1 MINELLFYN
10 MFRPLPTDYDI
21 PPTIYAILNSYVN
34 FDNDNPVKIKDLA
47 SEGRGVIFDFDYP
60 LTQNITKED
69 FECMILNNFLMRRIG
84 YDTVTAFKIALN
96 VKLNEIMPKYNKL
109 FDSMNSW
116 DLFNDGETITRN
128 ISSNNSNNSSA
139 NISNTGTSSS
149 ISDRRYSDTP
159 QNQLSDIRDGK
170 YVTDYNYDADSANI
184 SNTGTEQ
191 RAETG
196 TEQRAET
203 EHRSLPDKE
212 QLYIIFSKEVTN
224 VYTLIFKELEPLFYG
239 LA

>member
-10 MFRPLPTDYDI
+10 WFTPIPTDYDI
-21 PPTIYAILNSYVN
+21 PPTIYSILNSYVN
-34 FDNDNPVKIKDLA
+34 FDNDNPVKIKNLA
-47 SEGRGVIFDFDYP
+47 LEGRGVIFDFDYP
-60 LTQNITKED
+60 LTTNLTKED
-69 FECMILNNFLMRRIG
+69 FEVMILNNFLMRRIG
-84 YDTVTAFKIALN
+84 YDTLTAFKIALS

-109 FDSMNSW
+109 FDSMHNW

-128 ISSNNSNNSSA
+128 IASN
-139 NISNTGTSSS
+139 ITNTGTSGS

-159 QNQLSDIRDGK
+159 QNQLADIRNGS
-170 YVTDYNYDADSANI
+170 YVTDYNYDCDSANT
-184 SNTGTEQ
+184 SN
-191 RAETG
+191 TG

-203 EHRSLPDKE
+203 EHRSLPNKE
-212 QLYIIFSKEVTN
+212 ELYIKFSNEVNN

>member
-1 MINELLFYN
+1 MNNEYFYN
-10 MFRPLPTDYDI
+10 IFRPLPVDYDV

-34 FDNDNPVKIKDLA
+34 FDNDDPVKIKNLA

-60 LTQNITKED
+60 LTTNITKED

-84 YDTVTAFKIALN
+84 YDTVTAFKIALS

-109 FDSMNSW
+109 FDSMIGWN
-116 DLFNDGETITRN
+116 LFNDGETITRT
-128 ISSNNSNNSSA
+128 IAA
-139 NISNTGTSSS
+139 NISNTGTGAN

-159 QNQLSDIRDGK
+159 QGQLSDVQNGS
-170 YVTDYNYDADSANI
+170 YVTDYNYDCDS
-184 SNTGTEQ
+184 SNTSM
-191 RAETG
+191 TG

-203 EHRSLPDKE
+203 ETRSNKDKIE
-212 QLYIIFSKEVTN
+212 LYKVFSSEINN
-224 VYTLIFKELEPLFYG
+224 VYTLIFKELDELFYG

>member
-1 MINELLFYN
+1 MMNNDLFYLN
-10 MFRPLPTDYDI
+10 IYRPLPVDYDI

-34 FDNDNPVKIKDLA
+34 FDNPTPSKIKDLA
-47 SEGRGVIFDFDYP
+47 KDGRAVIFDFEYP
-60 LTQNITKED
+60 LSTHVTNED

-84 YDTVTAFKIALN
+84 YDTLTAFKIGLS

-109 FDSMNSW
+109 FDSMIGWN
-116 DLFNDGETITRN
+116 LFTDGEVITRN
-128 ISSNNSNNSSA
+128 IAA
-139 NISNTGTSSS
+139 NISNNGTGAN

-170 YVTDYNYDADSANI
+170 YVTDYNYDMDS
-184 SNTGTEQ
+184 STSSMSGTEQ
-191 RAETG
+191 RV
-196 TEQRAET
+196 ET
-203 EHRSLPDKE
+203 ENRSNANKIE
-212 QLYIIFSKEVTN
+212 LYKTFSSEINN

>member
-84 YDTVTAFKIALN
+84 YDTVTAFKIALS

-109 FDSMNSW
+109 FDSMIGWN
-116 DLFNDGETITRN
+116 LFTDGEVITRTKN
-128 ISSNNSNNSSA
+128 NTINSTSNSTVNGT
-139 NISNTGTSSS
+139 NT
-149 ISDRRYSDTP
+149 SDRRYSDTP
-159 QNQLSDIRDGK
+159 QNQLSDIRDGR
-170 YVTDYNYDADSANI
+170 YVTDYNYDTDTSNSSNNATDST
-184 SNTGTEQ
+184 TGL
-191 RAETG
+191 
-196 TEQRAET
+196 ET
-203 EHRSLPDKE
+203 ESINRSNADKIN
-212 QLYIIFSKEVTN
+212 LYKVFSSEINN